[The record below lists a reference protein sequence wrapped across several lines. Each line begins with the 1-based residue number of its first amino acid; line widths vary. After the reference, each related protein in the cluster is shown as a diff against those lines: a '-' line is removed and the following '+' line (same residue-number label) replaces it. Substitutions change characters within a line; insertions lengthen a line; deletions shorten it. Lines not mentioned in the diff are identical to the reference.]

1 MIEKFTKRLNT
12 YNIERPARKNMFGKE
27 VAYDREDL
35 IRILQSSTSDEVRI
49 ISTDASYNVEG
60 KVNLNE
66 ENEQCIGRVVDFAGE
81 CIVLMGVPFEKEE
94 EKSGDSTDEKEVF

>member
-1 MIEKFTKRLNT
+1 MIEKFTKRLDT

-27 VAYDREDL
+27 TVFDREEL
-35 IRILQSSTSDEVRI
+35 IRILQGSTSEEVRI
-49 ISTDASYNVEG
+49 ISTDASYNVES

-66 ENEQCIGRVVDFAGE
+66 ENEQCIGRVIDFAGE